1 MRLTM
6 KLSEFLEKRK
16 MSKADA
22 ADMFGVSPMS
32 IYRYLSGEIPN
43 SRVMARIVQE
53 TGGLVNISDLIPG
66 KSSSVESKASEG

>member
-16 MSKADA
+16 MSKSDA

-66 KSSSVESKASEG
+66 NPSTIEHTGTKG